1 VTRANTRTKKRNPGV
16 LLDRFVFG
24 EWRSMNN
31 LMQSFSDS
39 GFAKDFVC
47 TICAPLRHDASPQ
60 RLLRAKFL
68 RTKLRQV
75 RTNL

>member
-1 VTRANTRTKKRNPGV
+1 V

-39 GFAKDFVC
+39 GFAKDFVR
-47 TICAPLRHDASPQ
+47 TICAPLRDDASPQ
-60 RLLRAKFL
+60 RLLRVKFL

>member
-1 VTRANTRTKKRNPGV
+1 
-16 LLDRFVFG
+16 
-24 EWRSMNN
+24 MNN

>member
-1 VTRANTRTKKRNPGV
+1 
-16 LLDRFVFG
+16 
-24 EWRSMNN
+24 MNN

-47 TICAPLRHDASPQ
+47 TICAPLRHDESPQ
-60 RLLRAKFL
+60 QLLRAKFL

-75 RTNL
+75 RTIL